1 MAQKQKKNDAK
12 YKEEFPERLRQLR
25 VMKKMSQEEL
35 GQLTD
40 LNYNHI
46 GRYERGDSRPSADKL
61 KALAEAL
68 GVTTDY
74 LLSGNSDNAARVNL
88 EDQELLEMFRSVQQL
103 PEEKKE
109 SIKDLIEAYLFR
121 EKIRK
126 DIVLVKK

>member
-1 MAQKQKKNDAK
+1 M
-12 YKEEFPERLRQLR
+12 R

-35 GQLTD
+35 GQLTN

-46 GRYERGDSRPSADKL
+46 GRYERGNSRPSADKL

-74 LLSGNSDNAARVNL
+74 LLDGNSDNAARVNL
-88 EDQELLEMFRSVQQL
+88 EDQELLEMFKRVQQL
-103 PEEKKE
+103 PQEKKE

-126 DIVLVKK
+126 DIHVITK

>member
-1 MAQKQKKNDAK
+1 MNQKQKKSEPKDQ
-12 YKEEFPERLRQLR
+12 FPERLRQLR

-74 LLSGNSDNAARVNL
+74 LLSGNEDNVARVNL
-88 EDQELLEMFRSVQQL
+88 EDQELLEMFQKVQLL
-103 PEEKKE
+103 PQDKKE

-121 EKIRK
+121 EKVRK
-126 DIVLVKK
+126 DIYVLTK

>member
-1 MAQKQKKNDAK
+1 MASKQKKNQKDQ
-12 YKEEFPERLRQLR
+12 FPERLRQLR
-25 VMKKMSQEEL
+25 VTKKMSQEEL
-35 GQLTD
+35 GKLTD

-74 LLSGNSDNAARVNL
+74 LLDGNSDNAARVNL
-88 EDQELLEMFRSVQQL
+88 EDQELFEMFKKVQEL
-103 PEEKKE
+103 PQEKKE

-121 EKIRK
+121 EKVRK
-126 DIVLVKK
+126 DIYVITK

>member
-1 MAQKQKKNDAK
+1 MNQKQKKSEPKDQ
-12 YKEEFPERLRQLR
+12 FPERLRQLR

-74 LLSGNSDNAARVNL
+74 LLSGNEDNVTRVNL
-88 EDQELLEMFRSVQQL
+88 EDQELLEMFQKVQLL
-103 PEEKKE
+103 PQDKKE

-121 EKIRK
+121 EKVRK
-126 DIVLVKK
+126 DIYVLTK

>member
-1 MAQKQKKNDAK
+1 MASKQKKNNKDL
-12 YKEEFPERLRQLR
+12 FPERLRQLR

-35 GQLTD
+35 GQLTN

-46 GRYERGDSRPSADKL
+46 GRYERGNSRPSADKL

-74 LLSGNSDNAARVNL
+74 LLDGNSDNAARVNL
-88 EDQELLEMFRSVQQL
+88 EDQELLEMFKRVQQL
-103 PEEKKE
+103 PQEKKE

-126 DIVLVKK
+126 DIHVITK

>member
-103 PEEKKE
+103 PEEKKK

-121 EKIRK
+121 EKVRK

>member
-103 PEEKKE
+103 PEEKKK

>member
-1 MAQKQKKNDAK
+1 MNQKQKKSEPKDQ
-12 YKEEFPERLRQLR
+12 FPERLRQLR

-74 LLSGNSDNAARVNL
+74 LLSGNENNVARVNL
-88 EDQELLEMFRSVQQL
+88 EDQELLEMFQKVQLL
-103 PEEKKE
+103 PQDKKE

-121 EKIRK
+121 EKVRK
-126 DIVLVKK
+126 DIYVLTK

>member
-1 MAQKQKKNDAK
+1 MASKQKKSTKDQ
-12 YKEEFPERLRQLR
+12 FPERLRQLR
-25 VMKKMSQEEL
+25 VTKKMSQEEL

-61 KALAEAL
+61 KALADAL

-74 LLSGNSDNAARVNL
+74 LLDGNSDNAARVNL
-88 EDQELLEMFRSVQQL
+88 DDQELLEMFRKVQEL
-103 PEEKKE
+103 PQEKKE

-121 EKIRK
+121 EKVRK
-126 DIVLVKK
+126 DIYVITK

>member
-1 MAQKQKKNDAK
+1 MASKQKKNTKDQ
-12 YKEEFPERLRQLR
+12 FPERLRQLR

-74 LLSGNSDNAARVNL
+74 LLDGNSSNVARVNL
-88 EDQELLEMFRSVQQL
+88 EDQELLEMFQKVQQL
-103 PEEKKE
+103 PQEKKE

-121 EKIRK
+121 EKIRQ
-126 DIVLVKK
+126 DIILVKK

>member
-103 PEEKKE
+103 PEEKKIYQR
-109 SIKDLIEAYLFR
+109 SD
-121 EKIRK
+121 
-126 DIVLVKK
+126 

>member
-1 MAQKQKKNDAK
+1 MASKQKKNNKDQ
-12 YKEEFPERLRQLR
+12 FPERLRQLR
-25 VMKKMSQEEL
+25 VTKKMSQEEL

-74 LLSGNSDNAARVNL
+74 LLDGNSDNAARVNI
-88 EDQELLEMFRSVQQL
+88 EDQELLEMFKKVQEL
-103 PEEKKE
+103 PQEKKE

-121 EKIRK
+121 EKVRK
-126 DIVLVKK
+126 DIYVITK

>member
-1 MAQKQKKNDAK
+1 MNQKQKKSEPKDQ
-12 YKEEFPERLRQLR
+12 FPERLRQLR
-25 VMKKMSQEEL
+25 VTKKMSQEEL

-74 LLSGNSDNAARVNL
+74 LLSGNEDNVARVNL
-88 EDQELLEMFRSVQQL
+88 EDQELLEMFQKVQQL
-103 PEEKKE
+103 PQDKKE

-121 EKIRK
+121 EKVRK
-126 DIVLVKK
+126 DIYVLTK

>member
-1 MAQKQKKNDAK
+1 MASKQKKNQKDQ
-12 YKEEFPERLRQLR
+12 FPERLRQLR
-25 VMKKMSQEEL
+25 VTKKMSQEEL

-61 KALAEAL
+61 KALADAL

-74 LLSGNSDNAARVNL
+74 LLDGNSDNAARVNI
-88 EDQELLEMFRSVQQL
+88 EDQELLEMFKKVQEL
-103 PEEKKE
+103 PQEKKE

-121 EKIRK
+121 EKVRK
-126 DIVLVKK
+126 DIYVITK

>member
-1 MAQKQKKNDAK
+1 MNQKQKKSEHKDQ
-12 YKEEFPERLRQLR
+12 FPERLRQLR

-74 LLSGNSDNAARVNL
+74 LLSGNEDNVARVNL
-88 EDQELLEMFRSVQQL
+88 EDQELLEMFQKVQLL
-103 PEEKKE
+103 PQDKKE

-121 EKIRK
+121 EKVRK
-126 DIVLVKK
+126 DIYVLTK

>member
-1 MAQKQKKNDAK
+1 MAQKQKKNEAK
-12 YKEEFPERLRQLR
+12 DKGQFPERLRQLR

-88 EDQELLEMFRSVQQL
+88 EDQELLEMFQSVQQL

-121 EKIRK
+121 EKVRK

>member
-1 MAQKQKKNDAK
+1 
-12 YKEEFPERLRQLR
+12 
-25 VMKKMSQEEL
+25 MKKMSQEEL

-74 LLSGNSDNAARVNL
+74 LLSGNEDNVTRVNL
-88 EDQELLEMFRSVQQL
+88 EDQELLEMFQKVQLL
-103 PEEKKE
+103 PQDKKE

-121 EKIRK
+121 EKVRK
-126 DIVLVKK
+126 DIYVLTK

>member
-1 MAQKQKKNDAK
+1 MTSKQKKNQKDQ
-12 YKEEFPERLRQLR
+12 FPERLRQLR
-25 VMKKMSQEEL
+25 VTKKMSQEEL

-61 KALAEAL
+61 KALADAL

-74 LLSGNSDNAARVNL
+74 LLDGNADNAARVNL
-88 EDQELLEMFRSVQQL
+88 EDQELFEMFKKVQEL
-103 PEEKKE
+103 PQEKKE

-121 EKIRK
+121 EKVRK
-126 DIVLVKK
+126 DIYVITK